1 MNSYQPDTPKDTH
14 APAMTPFLA
23 TSLVE
28 GLEPD
33 ATEEQVIEAWQ
44 YLHNTGLAYRL
55 QGWYGRTA
63 TQLIQQG
70 VISA

>member
-1 MNSYQPDTPKDTH
+1 MNPTQHTSPSDTSEIT
-14 APAMTPFLA
+14 MTPFLA

-33 ATEEQVIEAWQ
+33 ATEEEVLDAWQ

-63 TQLIQQG
+63 QQLIKAKL
-70 VISA
+70 ITA

>member
-1 MNSYQPDTPKDTH
+1 MNPTQHTSPSDTSEIT
-14 APAMTPFLA
+14 MTPFLA

-33 ATEEQVIEAWQ
+33 ATEEQLIEAWQ

-63 TQLIQQG
+63 TSLIESG
-70 VISA
+70 VINA